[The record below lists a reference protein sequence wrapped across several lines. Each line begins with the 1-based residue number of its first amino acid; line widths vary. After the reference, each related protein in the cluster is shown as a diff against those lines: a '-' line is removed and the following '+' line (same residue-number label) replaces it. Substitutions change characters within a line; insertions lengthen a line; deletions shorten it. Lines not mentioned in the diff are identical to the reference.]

1 MIAGS
6 AYAGVKAASGSVSVT
21 LAPVQTAKGIAP
33 LAPLKPV
40 VVKSGDVRAAA
51 AEAAKVAAAKKAATG
66 TESRALPRPD
76 WVPDLSWKTL
86 GLFAGVAAG
95 LGFLGYLLIRG

>member
-33 LAPLKPV
+33 PAPLKPV
-40 VVKSGDVRAAA
+40 VVKSGDLKA
-51 AEAAKVAAAKKAATG
+51 AEAAKAAAAQKIATG
-66 TESRALPRPD
+66 TEARVLPRPD